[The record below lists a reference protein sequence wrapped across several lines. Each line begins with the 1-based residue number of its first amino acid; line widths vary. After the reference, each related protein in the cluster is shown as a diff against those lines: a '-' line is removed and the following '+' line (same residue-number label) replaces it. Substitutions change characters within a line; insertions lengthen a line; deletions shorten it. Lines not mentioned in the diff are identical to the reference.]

1 MEFIEPGDALGTE
14 EEFIPGEGTYVDG
27 DTIRALFAG
36 TVNIGSDRC
45 VSIRPCSPVPSS
57 LKSRM
62 TVYGRVEEI
71 FEPIAL
77 VRIAPS
83 ESGLTR
89 QSWPD
94 VFGVL
99 HVSRV
104 KPGYARSIKDEIR
117 IGDIIKAT
125 IEEIKA
131 GEPSLST
138 KDRGLGVIKAFCTR
152 CRSPLKLAGG
162 VLVCE
167 SCGNKESRR
176 LGFPYRNEA
185 ERGEQ
190 G

>member
-1 MEFIEPGDALGTE
+1 MEFSAPGDALGTE

-27 DTIRALFAG
+27 DTIRALIAG
-36 TVNIGSDRC
+36 AVSIGSDRR
-45 VSIRPCSPVPSS
+45 VSVRPRHPLPSALSP
-57 LKSRM
+57 RM
-62 TVYGRVEEI
+62 TVLGRVEEI

-83 ESGLTR
+83 ETGMTR

-104 KPGYARSIKDEIR
+104 KPGYARNIKDEIR

-125 IEEIKA
+125 VEDIKA

-138 KDRGLGVIKAFCTR
+138 RDRGCGVIKAFCTR
-152 CRSPLKLAGG
+152 CRSPLKLAGSA
-162 VLVCE
+162 LACE
-167 SCGNKESRR
+167 SCGNKEGRR
-176 LGFPYRNEA
+176 LGSPYRE
-185 ERGEQ
+185 
-190 G
+190 